1 LAARVLPVI
10 ASSSLDEFVL
20 LLVALTTRCESCKV
34 ADMPVMTNDFTAVY
48 QEAEEGGYIAYAE
61 EVPGAI
67 TQGETLEEARA
78 NLAEAIQ
85 LVLETNREQHHL
97 ELADGRLIRE
107 TIKVTRS

>member
-1 LAARVLPVI
+1 
-10 ASSSLDEFVL
+10 
-20 LLVALTTRCESCKV
+20 
-34 ADMPVMTNDFTAVY
+34 MTNDFTAVY

-67 TQGETLEEARA
+67 TQGETLDEARA

-85 LVLETNREQHHL
+85 LVLETNREQRRL

-107 TIKVTRS
+107 LSRLPATKRRGDLQPFTDS